1 MGQLPQTSAGGL
13 EIIGTLVKGL
23 DGTFDQQF
31 GPRG

>member
-13 EIIGTLVKGL
+13 EIIGVPVEGL

-31 GPRG
+31 G